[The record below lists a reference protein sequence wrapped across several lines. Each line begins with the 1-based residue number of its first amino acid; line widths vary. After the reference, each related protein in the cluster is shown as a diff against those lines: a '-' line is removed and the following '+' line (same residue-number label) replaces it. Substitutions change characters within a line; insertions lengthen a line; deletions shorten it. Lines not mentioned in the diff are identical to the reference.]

1 MAFFKFRFSGQAH
14 APSAS
19 PEGVATG
26 SGESI
31 ESLRRRARHRLLGAV
46 VLVLT
51 AVVGFPLLFDTQP
64 RPVATDTPV
73 LIPQHDAA
81 GSLLMTPPASAPA
94 LLTDTTSLPAQ
105 ADLAANEER
114 VSEPAMHDTKAQTQ
128 PPLEDPPVAST
139 GQTKSQPIAAKT
151 EVKAA
156 ATKTP
161 QAQAQAKTNAKAK
174 DDGSKALAL
183 LEGRSPSVA
192 KATAAERHVV
202 QVGAFTDPDKVRQ
215 VRRTL
220 ERAGLTTFIQVIQ
233 GPKGQATTRVRVGPF
248 SSREEAEKTAARI
261 RQLSF
266 EPAVLRL

>member
-1 MAFFKFRFSGQAH
+1 MAFFKFRFPGQATASS
-14 APSAS
+14 APPQAV
-19 PEGVATG
+19 GVG
-26 SGESI
+26 PGESI
-31 ESLRRRARHRLLGAV
+31 ESVRRRARHRLMGSI
-46 VLVLT
+46 VLVLA
-51 AVVGFPLLFDTQP
+51 AVVGLPLLFDTQP

-73 LIPQHDAA
+73 LIPQRYAA
-81 GSLLMTPPASAPA
+81 GPLLTTPPASEPE
-94 LLTDTTSLPAQ
+94 LLPDTTPLPVQ
-105 ADLAANEER
+105 ADLAGNEER
-114 VSEPAMHDTKAQTQ
+114 VSEPAMPVTKAQTQ

-161 QAQAQAKTNAKAK
+161 QAQAQAKTKAKAK

-183 LEGRSPSVA
+183 LEGRSPNAA

-215 VRRTL
+215 ARRTL

-233 GPKGQATTRVRVGPF
+233 GPNGQPTTRVRVGPF